1 MSSWGAAL
9 MNAGSNLGSTFYT
22 TAWNKRESQR
32 QRDWNEAMWHKSNEY
47 NSPAAQMERFREAGL
62 NPNMI
67 YGQGNPGNAG
77 QVPSYERASMQTPNI
92 DLLGSYMGYKK
103 MGVEISNME
112 ADTQLKERD
121 QTIKF
126 LQAIGLEVDNEQQA
140 LNLLKSLE
148 LYDTDVEKEKLQ
160 LVLLGIQQTLGN
172 KQITHQ
178 QILNERETIN
188 MMYLEFEKTL
198 NLTKTYEE
206 IKSTQLA
213 NRMTEEEWKY
223 YKRTGMLL
231 GNKPLYQLFANL
243 ISGQSNA
250 SSKISNAVKI
260 ATGQAATKKGT
271 IQMPKG
277 TRTIRH
283 PNSTRWQ

>member
-22 TAWNKRESQR
+22 TAWNKRESPR

-140 LNLLKSLE
+140 LNLMKSLE
-148 LYDTDVEKEKLQ
+148 LYDTDIEKGKLQ

-178 QILNERETIN
+178 QILNEKETIN
-188 MMYLEFEKTL
+188 LMYQEFEKTL

-206 IKSTQLA
+206 IKSTKLA
-213 NRMTEEEWKY
+213 NRMTREEWKY

-243 ISGQSNA
+243 ISGESIA

-260 ATGQAATKKGT
+260 ATGQAATKKNT

-283 PNSTRWQ
+283 PNSKRWQ